1 VQADDP
7 GHRAGFAIAKM
18 AMHGIAHHHA
28 QVLDGITLSGDGMA
42 KSSCDNAAI
51 HLVFT
56 HLKNDF
62 IDKRKIARRNG
73 DGQGAI

>member
-1 VQADDP
+1 
-7 GHRAGFAIAKM
+7 M

-51 HLVFT
+51 HLGRIQVASAIG
-56 HLKNDF
+56 KVGM
-62 IDKRKIARRNG
+62 RP
-73 DGQGAI
+73 GAV